1 MLSPILFC
9 EAKREIKK
17 TNQDK
22 LWLKGVTG
30 QWFEEIRKAKFKDQ
44 TDVAKILKMPH
55 TLCLRK
61 QNRTALSDRKLPQSK
76 SCPESKNG
84 INHITFSGNSRGDD
98 RLDPFSRPS
107 ESSSQSTESHSDQNQ
122 CGNYN
127 SLQMESSNVFSQL
140 QVRLKTVTVP
150 QVERK
155 IHVYRDFGKEK
166 HSKVRGQGLET
177 KTIFVDEYEKILG
190 TEDSSNS
197 KLQKTITD
205 EEGVKND
212 NHQLKQYINDHETN
226 ILLNSS
232 GLSENAELQS
242 VSTWCNIENVRNT
255 PLLRNIHTQGN
266 EHVSVETAQ
275 YKIDNPALPNSASGP
290 QSSITEPKKI
300 FQNQPINHTD
310 DILTTNTDGCLSNSK
325 CENTRTLLLDLFT
338 KSQSALVVAN
348 SNVNSQ
354 QSCSSNNICVPSM
367 RDQDHSQS
375 NSDSSL
381 LSSITGSRS
390 LNVGN
395 RDVEQLNLSNSS
407 LNISQ
412 KKNDAADD
420 GKSKSIPPISSTV
433 PVHTLFSIYA
443 HKWNTNSQNCDNT
456 AFFQRG
462 GNDFLQ
468 TRKHKPISSLSL
480 SEPVCQ
486 PRATSFIRVSSKT
499 KHQYSG
505 SDNTN
510 ITPQS
515 ACNDDHLQSSR
526 GGRECTPLSPGIGKE
541 KPSVDNLVLNKTRM
555 EPLRD
560 AEDPLPESEGNS
572 WKHSCKNEGRCT
584 SLLPTKLICS
594 HLPICVKTCMDN
606 NVLQTCPPNGTSPD
620 LQSGG
625 NNFLEKVKHETSHE
639 LSADPKSATKCV
651 RNIIHHNSELLSNQ
665 SKTDDVS
672 LVSVSN
678 ASLRNG
684 ESETINVTEMAITQ
698 PPNYKTFASQSLSST
713 NSALN
718 LDINSKQ
725 NYREASGLTISTD
738 CMLSYRFPIRSSYKY
753 LLLDDSVKSIDIT
766 ADATGNEH
774 KSAPN
779 CVPPLSDMLAEEAS
793 PSDIKNILKNASQN
807 WASQTVNSNLPKIHS
822 VNDIQNDKSEKMR
835 TPSSV
840 VAMQW
845 LSTNTNKGNS
855 PKNYQNDGNSNNG
868 QKNIS
873 ETVNEEQSSATI
885 ASQLKQNAL
894 LTYTSLEG
902 VNEYLPK
909 YKSATDR
916 KPSQDSLSGQVPLR
930 NFIDSQDKSMTD
942 FPLGDNTTIKNAE
955 NYQSEKNIPISS
967 HDTMSVQQFP
977 TDTHVNMNKLP
988 IHSSMR
994 SGVTK
999 NLENDQSENYKV
1011 DSLLD
1016 TQTALMT
1023 PSGII
1028 HGTKSTFQNWGQN
1041 SADNTMLR
1049 GIIKDGKEP
1058 DKSKMKSAHSVL
1070 DPVFNKLS
1078 LIHNKSCN
1086 EHDPRSHSLSNADVT
1101 GNRQSLGL
1109 LKNSESEIHSAV
1121 VSNKGARQLSPIN
1134 TTYNEVQQL
1143 IYLPNSAEIPRE
1155 TEQEK
1160 AKATH
1165 PSSCLG
1171 PVINKPSP
1179 ITITHKYSDESLNCS
1194 FSHSTFTVDTE
1205 FNKLLQKDNPE
1216 ISDVAPSADSLQ
1228 STAVEYLQES
1238 PTEITIMRKN
1248 GLEHYSRNV
1257 TDNYCDEVSCDQYKS
1272 KRFGKTNTAF
1282 SSPPGITM
1290 LWLPSSIICN
1300 NQNKPLIHVDRES
1313 NQFLQKNKSESH
1325 GTDPSPEIL
1334 TVLQSTTTDIKKCA
1348 MHIDPS
1354 KVTEIVYDQKSC
1366 DKNVEDYQSEN
1377 HGEILL
1383 GRVTDQRTAREKSQQ
1398 NLPSNNDDTT
1408 LDRTLNE
1415 YNVQQNKSEIAHVSS
1430 AVDTVIG
1437 QQFSSNIPH
1446 RSKYLSLNYSP
1457 NCPAVTLD
1465 RGNNK
1470 HLQKDN
1476 TGSRLPDSLSD
1487 QPSINLHNKVKPLT
1501 HFPLHNDSNLAAE
1514 ITKVAENHQSE
1525 ESSLIPSPDAL
1536 IDQKS
1541 LTNSH
1546 CNLNKPLTHSLE
1558 NSDIEIDENV
1568 QKHKSKISPVT
1579 SPTYPFTS
1587 YRSAMN
1593 VKKNTLQHNATKVTD
1608 IYLRK
1613 RPSGKL
1619 KLNVLLK
1626 AKSVP
1631 SPSAAESTQSIFE
1644 NISQSSNQ
1652 DKSKDLRLVRD
1663 DISLLVGRENIDKCQ
1678 TYTSS
1683 AVSPTDKLNG
1693 QLAPKNISQDWR
1705 NILPNC
1711 SPNVDGTTVDR
1722 DINNTCDAVDKF
1734 ETTCMLSALNQVSSQ
1749 LSATDTVR
1757 SNEHK
1762 PLNHLLNSTAVNVH
1776 RESPDYLEKCKH
1788 KTKSALLP
1796 VDKGIQQKSPTSATD
1811 SYKDKPLTHSTVQT
1825 DVDVIIRDYNQD
1837 KLKLSH
1843 VIPPIDLV
1851 SSHQSAKNI
1860 THSDKRETLNCSLN
1874 CATVIA
1880 DTGVNEYL
1888 RKDSPETNPIP
1899 AVDLLNDTQSTT
1911 TITDIKKNTRH
1922 NYSSHLA
1929 ETCLDKIPYKTF
1941 NFKDLH
1947 ETNSAPSSPPKVTGQ
1962 WPITNTIHNNQ
1973 DKSST
1978 RSTLSGEFKMNRR
1991 NNSCLQKCKSETN
2004 DEFSLSTSLA
2014 GQQSPLNIRKS
2025 KPDTSLAHSPN
2036 RSGFVR
2042 DTGVIKNLKN
2052 CQPKNNRATFLWP
2065 DADIACDINTKFQN
2079 WFPTRDLSLNQQCD
2093 VNMKHYQSE
2102 TGNTVSSQD
2111 LLIDHKSFIGVTC
2124 SKKIKYL
2131 RESTKSGYTTLARRY
2146 HGSCEQIDKDLINIS
2161 SPHDLSPTLLS
2172 PSDIVRSN
2180 KNVTCDHS
2188 PICADLPAHD
2198 GDNAKGNGK
2207 IFRHGRK
2214 SFCGEMFQNRTL
2226 GMKNAN
2232 VSNFLQQSSP
2242 KKNQIDSDITEINN
2256 FRNRLNAYSDI
2267 SQYRASI
2274 DEDDSANNN
2283 LQAGT
2288 ARFSKRYCRFTR
2300 SLRPSLQNIPHRCGN
2315 MYKAKSLK
2323 DINSDYN
2330 QSPLQDHEYFFATNS
2345 LPNSKLTV
2353 RNRQVRPSLQ
2363 FSNSIKSSRLCRSYS
2378 DLPSSDGNESGYN
2391 NCISYHDSKF
2401 SELLSGNVSKEDKKK
2416 ETHLENMKRV
2426 LVADRLWK
2434 PGYLHKESSSPK
2446 SEDVFDPCTSEVNQD
2461 PGVNDDTGQNDE
2473 YFPVDIK
2480 IFWPKENPSDI
2491 MRLLSS
2497 SSTGSKLS
2505 ENSLSPPQHHAPAV
2519 IDKPN
2524 FSCYSDTNS
2533 DTTTDDEY
2541 FLDGNETEKESAL

>member
-1 MLSPILFC
+1 
-9 EAKREIKK
+9 
-17 TNQDK
+17 
-22 LWLKGVTG
+22 
-30 QWFEEIRKAKFKDQ
+30 
-44 TDVAKILKMPH
+44 MPH
-55 TLCLRK
+55 TWCLRK
-61 QNRTALSDRKLPQSK
+61 QNRTALSDLKLPQSK

-84 INHITFSGNSRGDD
+84 INHIKFSGNSRRDD
-98 RLDPFSRPS
+98 SLDPLFRPS

-122 CGNYN
+122 CSNYN
-127 SLQMESSNVFSQL
+127 SLQLESSNVFSQL

-150 QVERK
+150 QAERK
-155 IHVYRDFGKEK
+155 IHVYRDFGEEK

-177 KTIFVDEYEKILG
+177 NTIFVDEHEKILG

-197 KLQKTITD
+197 KLQITITD
-205 EEGVKND
+205 EEGVKNY
-212 NHQLKQYINDHETN
+212 NHQLKQYRNDHETN

-232 GLSENAELQS
+232 ELNENAELQS

-255 PLLRNIHTQGN
+255 PLLRNILIQGN
-266 EHVSVETAQ
+266 DCASVETSQ
-275 YKIDNPALPNSASGP
+275 YKIDNAVLPNSASSA

-325 CENTRTLLLDLFT
+325 RESTRTSLLDLLT

-348 SNVNSQ
+348 SNINSQ
-354 QSCSSNNICVPSM
+354 QSCSSNNICVPSK
-367 RDQDHSQS
+367 RDQGHSQS

-395 RDVEQLNLSNSS
+395 RDVQQLNLSNSS

-412 KKNDAADD
+412 KMNGTAYD
-420 GKSKSIPPISSTV
+420 GKSKSIPPISLPV
-433 PVHTLFSIYA
+433 PVHTRFSIHA
-443 HKWNTNSQNCDNT
+443 HKWNINSQNCDNT
-456 AFFQRG
+456 TFQRG

-468 TRKHKPISSLSL
+468 TSKHKPISSLSL

-510 ITPQS
+510 ITTQS
-515 ACNDDHLQSSR
+515 AGNDDHLQSSG
-526 GGRECTPLSPGIGKE
+526 GGREITPLFPGIGKE
-541 KPSVDNLVLNKTRM
+541 KSSVDNLILNKTRM
-555 EPLRD
+555 EHVALRV
-560 AEDPLPESEGNS
+560 AEGPLPESEGNS
-572 WKHSCKNEGRCT
+572 WKHSCKNVGRCT
-584 SLLPTKLICS
+584 SLLPTELICS
-594 HLPICVKTCMDN
+594 YSSTCVKTCMDS
-606 NVLQTCPPNGTSPD
+606 NVLQACPPNRTSAA

-639 LSADPKSATKCV
+639 LSADPKSAT
-651 RNIIHHNSELLSNQ
+651 NIIHHNSELLSNQ
-665 SKTDDVS
+665 SKTDAVS
-672 LVSVSN
+672 LVSVTN
-678 ASLRNG
+678 ASLQNG
-684 ESETINVTEMAITQ
+684 ESETINATEMAITQ
-698 PPNYKTFASQSLSST
+698 TPNYKT
-713 NSALN
+713 LN

-725 NYREASGLTISTD
+725 NDREASGLTISKD
-738 CMLSYRFPIRSSYKY
+738 RVLSYKFPIRSSYKY
-753 LLLDDSVKSIDIT
+753 LLLDDSAKTIDIA
-766 ADATGNEH
+766 ADATDNEH

-793 PSDIKNILKNASQN
+793 LSDIKNILKNASQN
-807 WASQTVNSNLPKIHS
+807 WPTQTVNSNLPKIHS
-822 VNDIQNDKSEKMR
+822 VNDVQSDKCEKTS

-855 PKNYQNDGNSNNG
+855 PKNYQNDENSNNA

-885 ASQLKQNAL
+885 TSQLKQNAL
-894 LTYTSLEG
+894 FTYSSLEG
-902 VNEYLPK
+902 GNEYLPK
-909 YKSATDR
+909 DKSDTDS
-916 KPSQDSLSGQVPLR
+916 KPSQDSLSGQVPLT

-942 FPLGDNTTIKNAE
+942 FPLGDNTTMSPGTIKNAE
-955 NYQSEKNIPISS
+955 NYQSEKNIPISP
-967 HDTMSVQQFP
+967 HDTMSGQQVL
-977 TDTHVNMNKLP
+977 TDTHGNMNKLL
-988 IHSSMR
+988 IHFSMR
-994 SGVTK
+994 SGVIK
-999 NLENDQSENYKV
+999 KLENDQSENYKV
-1011 DSLLD
+1011 DSLSD
-1016 TQTALMT
+1016 TATALMT

-1028 HGTKSTFQNWGQN
+1028 HGTKSTFQNWEQN
-1041 SADNTMLR
+1041 SADSIMLR

-1058 DKSKMKSAHSVL
+1058 DKSKMESACSVL
-1070 DPVFNKLS
+1070 DPVFNQLS
-1078 LIHNKSCN
+1078 LIHNKYCN
-1086 EHDPRSHSLSNADVT
+1086 EHDPQCHSLSGADVT
-1101 GNRQSLGL
+1101 GNRKNLGL

-1121 VSNKGARQLSPIN
+1121 VSNKGVHQLSPIN
-1134 TTYNEVQQL
+1134 TTYNEVQKL
-1143 IYLPNSAEIPRE
+1143 IYLPNSAEIPSE

-1160 AKATH
+1160 AKATY

-1179 ITITHKYSDESLNCS
+1179 VTITHKYSDSSLNCS
-1194 FSHSTFTVDTE
+1194 FNHSTSSVDTE

-1216 ISDVAPSADSLQ
+1216 ISGVAPSADSLQ

-1238 PTEITIMRKN
+1238 PTEITIIRKN
-1248 GLEHYSRNV
+1248 GLAHYSRNV
-1257 TDNYCDEVSCDQYKS
+1257 TDTYCDETSCDQYKS
-1272 KRFGKTNTAF
+1272 KRFGKTKNAF
-1282 SSPPGITM
+1282 SSPPGITT
-1290 LWLPSSIICN
+1290 LWPTSSIVCN

-1313 NQFLQKNKSESH
+1313 NQFLQKNKPESH

-1334 TVLQSTTTDIKKCA
+1334 TVLQSTTADIKKCA

-1354 KVTEIVYDQKSC
+1354 KVTEIVYDEKSC
-1366 DKNVEDYQSEN
+1366 DKNVDDYQSEN
-1377 HGEILL
+1377 HGGILL
-1383 GRVTDQRTAREKSQQ
+1383 GRVTGQRTGREKVQQ

-1408 LDRTLNE
+1408 LDRTLNK
-1415 YNVQQNKSEIAHVSS
+1415 YKSEIAHVSS

-1437 QQFSSNIPH
+1437 QQFSTNIPH
-1446 RSKYLSLNYSP
+1446 RSKYQSLNYSP

-1476 TGSRLPDSLSD
+1476 TGSIMSDSLFD
-1487 QPSINLHNKVKPLT
+1487 QPSPINPHNKVKPLT
-1501 HFPLHNDSNLAAE
+1501 HFPLHNDNNLAAE
-1514 ITKVAENHQSE
+1514 ITKKAENHQSE
-1525 ESSLIPSPDAL
+1525 ESSLIPSPYAL

-1546 CNLNKPLTHSLE
+1546 SNLDKPLTHSLE
-1558 NSDIEIDENV
+1558 SSDIEIDENV
-1568 QKHKSKISPVT
+1568 QKHKYKISPVT

-1587 YRSAMN
+1587 YRSAAN
-1593 VKKNTLQHNATKVTD
+1593 VKKNTLQHHATKVTD
-1608 IYLRK
+1608 IYHRK
-1613 RPSGKL
+1613 RPSGKF

-1678 TYTSS
+1678 PYTSS
-1683 AVSPTDKLNG
+1683 AISPTDKLNG
-1693 QLAPKNISQDWR
+1693 EWAPKNITLGWR

-1711 SPNVDGTTVDR
+1711 SPNVDGTTADR
-1722 DINNTCDAVDKF
+1722 DVNNTCDAVDKF
-1734 ETTCMLSALNQVSSQ
+1734 ETKCMLSALNQVSSQ
-1749 LSATDTVR
+1749 LSPTDTGR
-1757 SNEHK
+1757 SNEHR

-1788 KTKSALLP
+1788 KTKSALLS
-1796 VDKGIQQKSPTSATD
+1796 VDKVIQQKSPTSGTHG
-1811 SYKDKPLTHSTVQT
+1811 YKDKPLNHSTVPT
-1825 DVDVIIRDYNQD
+1825 DVDVIIQDYNQD
-1837 KLKLSH
+1837 KFKTSH

-1860 THSDKRETLNCSLN
+1860 THRDKHEILNCSLN
-1874 CATVIA
+1874 CGTVTA

-1888 RKDSPETNPIP
+1888 RKDPPETNPIP

-1911 TITDIKKNTRH
+1911 TITDIKKNIRH

-1947 ETNSAPSSPPKVTGQ
+1947 KTNSAPSSPPQVTGQ
-1962 WPITNTIHNNQ
+1962 WPITHTIHNNQ
-1973 DKSST
+1973 DKSSA
-1978 RSTLSGEFKMNRR
+1978 RSTLSGEFRMNRR
-1991 NNSCLQKCKSETN
+1991 NNSCLQKYKSETN

-2025 KPDTSLAHSPN
+2025 KPDKSLAHSPN
-2036 RSGFVR
+2036 RSDFVR
-2042 DTGVIKNLKN
+2042 DTGIIKNLEN

-2111 LLIDHKSFIGVTC
+2111 LPIDQESFIGVTC

-2131 RESTKSGYTTLARRY
+2131 RESTKSGYITLARRY
-2146 HGSCEQIDKDLINIS
+2146 YGSCEQIDRDLINNVS

-2172 PSDIVRSN
+2172 PSDIVHSN

-2188 PICADLPAHD
+2188 PIRADLPAQD

-2207 IFRHGRK
+2207 IFRRGRK

-2256 FRNRLNAYSDI
+2256 FRNRLNAYSDV

-2283 LQAGT
+2283 VQAGT
-2288 ARFSKRYCRFTR
+2288 ARFSKRYCRFAR
-2300 SLRPSLQNIPHRCGN
+2300 SPRPSLQNIPHRCGN

-2330 QSPLQDHEYFFATNS
+2330 QSPLQDHEHFFATNS
-2345 LPNSKLTV
+2345 LQNSKLTV
-2353 RNRQVRPSLQ
+2353 RNRQFRPSLQ
-2363 FSNSIKSSRLCRSYS
+2363 LSNNIKSSRLCRSYS
-2378 DLPSSDGNESGYN
+2378 DLPSSDGNESDYN
-2391 NCISYHDSKF
+2391 NWISYQDSKF

-2416 ETHLENMKRV
+2416 ETYLENMRRV

-2473 YFPVDIK
+2473 YFPVDYK

-2497 SSTGSKLS
+2497 SSTGSKIS
-2505 ENSLSPPQHHAPAV
+2505 ENSLSPPQHHTPAV

-2541 FLDGNETEKESAL
+2541 FLDGNETAKESAL